1 MFSYILLDTD
11 SNGDQYAI
19 YIVGQWK
26 SRKRKMET
34 DAENGNGRR
43 KTEMDA
49 ENGKGLSAAMRMRAI
64 RMKHIT

>member
-1 MFSYILLDTD
+1 
-11 SNGDQYAI
+11 
-19 YIVGQWK
+19 
-26 SRKRKMET
+26 MET

-64 RMKHIT
+64 RMKHMQGRNVR

>member
-1 MFSYILLDTD
+1 MLLVGSYLA
-11 SNGDQYAI
+11 SSVYKK
-19 YIVGQWK
+19 GQWK

-64 RMKHIT
+64 RMKPMQGRNVR

>member
-1 MFSYILLDTD
+1 
-11 SNGDQYAI
+11 
-19 YIVGQWK
+19 
-26 SRKRKMET
+26 MEKQET
-34 DAENGNGRR
+34 ENGNGRR

>member
-1 MFSYILLDTD
+1 
-11 SNGDQYAI
+11 
-19 YIVGQWK
+19 
-26 SRKRKMET
+26 MET
-34 DAENGNGRR
+34 DAEIGNGRR